1 MSAARRQDLQQARS
15 RIVTLVIRHQP
26 LAGQQDAYQRWL
38 QRAVTA
44 AREACGHLGVD
55 VIPPAEAGATFTTL
69 VRFADVERLQAWL
82 ASPERQA
89 LIAEVLCP
97 LLIALGWATRL
108 ACLPILGL
116 LLIALL
122 VVHPEWSL
130 EQGQFGWLLLVLFG
144 TLALTGPG
152 RYSLEARLARRHAA
166 QGGFARALS

>member
-1 MSAARRQDLQQARS
+1 MGSVRLDLGLLFLRLGGAGLLLAVHGLPKALHFRQQLGLIED
-15 RIVTLVIRHQP
+15 P
-26 LAGQQDAYQRWL
+26 L
-38 QRAVTA
+38 
-44 AREACGHLGVD
+44 HLGAW
-55 VIPPAEAGATFTTL
+55 PTL
-69 VRFADVERLQAWL
+69 GFAVF
-82 ASPERQA
+82 
-89 LIAEVLCP
+89 AEVLCP

-152 RYSLEARLARRHAA
+152 RYSLETRLVRRHAA

>member
-1 MSAARRQDLQQARS
+1 MRETRLDLGLLFLRLGGAGLLLAVHGLPKTLHFRQQLGLIED
-15 RIVTLVIRHQP
+15 P
-26 LAGQQDAYQRWL
+26 L
-38 QRAVTA
+38 
-44 AREACGHLGVD
+44 HLGAW
-55 VIPPAEAGATFTTL
+55 PTL
-69 VRFADVERLQAWL
+69 GFAVF
-82 ASPERQA
+82 
-89 LIAEVLCP
+89 AEVLCP

-122 VVHPEWSL
+122 VVHPQWSL
-130 EQGQFGWLLLVLFG
+130 EEGQFGWLLLVLFG

>member
-1 MSAARRQDLQQARS
+1 MERVRLDLGLLFLRLGGAGLLLAVHGLPKALHFRQQLGLIED
-15 RIVTLVIRHQP
+15 P
-26 LAGQQDAYQRWL
+26 L
-38 QRAVTA
+38 
-44 AREACGHLGVD
+44 HLGAW
-55 VIPPAEAGATFTTL
+55 PTL
-69 VRFADVERLQAWL
+69 GFAVF
-82 ASPERQA
+82 
-89 LIAEVLCP
+89 AEVLCP

-122 VVHPEWSL
+122 VVHPQWSL
-130 EQGQFGWLLLVLFG
+130 EEGQFGWLLLVLFG

>member
-1 MSAARRQDLQQARS
+1 MERVRLDLGLLFLRLGGAGLLLAVHGLPKALHFCQQLGL
-15 RIVTLVIRHQP
+15 IEDP
-26 LAGQQDAYQRWL
+26 L
-38 QRAVTA
+38 
-44 AREACGHLGVD
+44 HLGAW
-55 VIPPAEAGATFTTL
+55 PTL
-69 VRFADVERLQAWL
+69 GFAVF
-82 ASPERQA
+82 
-89 LIAEVLCP
+89 AEVLCP

-122 VVHPEWSL
+122 AVHPQWSL
-130 EQGQFGWLLLVLFG
+130 EEGQFGWLLLVLFG

>member
-1 MSAARRQDLQQARS
+1 MGSVRLDLGLLFLRLGGAELLLAVHGLPKALHFRQQLGLIED
-15 RIVTLVIRHQP
+15 P
-26 LAGQQDAYQRWL
+26 L
-38 QRAVTA
+38 
-44 AREACGHLGVD
+44 HLGAW
-55 VIPPAEAGATFTTL
+55 PTL
-69 VRFADVERLQAWL
+69 GFAVF
-82 ASPERQA
+82 
-89 LIAEVLCP
+89 AEVLCP

-152 RYSLEARLARRHAA
+152 RYSLEARLVRRHAA

>member
-1 MSAARRQDLQQARS
+1 MERVGLDLGLLFLRLGGAGLLLAVHGLPKALHFRQQLGLIED
-15 RIVTLVIRHQP
+15 P
-26 LAGQQDAYQRWL
+26 L
-38 QRAVTA
+38 
-44 AREACGHLGVD
+44 HLGAW
-55 VIPPAEAGATFTTL
+55 PTL
-69 VRFADVERLQAWL
+69 GFAVF
-82 ASPERQA
+82 
-89 LIAEVLCP
+89 AEVLCP

-122 VVHPEWSL
+122 VVHPQWSL
-130 EQGQFGWLLLVLFG
+130 EEGQFGWLLLVLFG

>member
-1 MSAARRQDLQQARS
+1 MAMRETRLDLGLLFLRLGGAGLLLAVHGLPKALHFRQQLGLIED
-15 RIVTLVIRHQP
+15 P
-26 LAGQQDAYQRWL
+26 L
-38 QRAVTA
+38 
-44 AREACGHLGVD
+44 HLGAW
-55 VIPPAEAGATFTTL
+55 PTL
-69 VRFADVERLQAWL
+69 GFAVF
-82 ASPERQA
+82 
-89 LIAEVLCP
+89 AEVLCP

-122 VVHPEWSL
+122 VVHPQWSL
-130 EQGQFGWLLLVLFG
+130 EEGQFGWLLLVLFG

>member
-1 MSAARRQDLQQARS
+1 MRETRLDLGLLFLRLGGAGLLLAVHGLPKALHFRQQLGLIED
-15 RIVTLVIRHQP
+15 P
-26 LAGQQDAYQRWL
+26 L
-38 QRAVTA
+38 
-44 AREACGHLGVD
+44 HLGAW
-55 VIPPAEAGATFTTL
+55 PTL
-69 VRFADVERLQAWL
+69 GFAVV
-82 ASPERQA
+82 
-89 LIAEVLCP
+89 AEVLCP

-122 VVHPEWSL
+122 VVHPQWSL
-130 EQGQFGWLLLVLFG
+130 EEGQFGWLLLVLFG

>member
-1 MSAARRQDLQQARS
+1 MERVRLDLGLLFLRLGGAGLLLAVHGLPKALHFRQQLGLIED
-15 RIVTLVIRHQP
+15 P
-26 LAGQQDAYQRWL
+26 L
-38 QRAVTA
+38 
-44 AREACGHLGVD
+44 HLGAW
-55 VIPPAEAGATFTTL
+55 PTL
-69 VRFADVERLQAWL
+69 GFAVF
-82 ASPERQA
+82 
-89 LIAEVLCP
+89 AEVLCP

-152 RYSLEARLARRHAA
+152 RYSLEARLVRRHAA

>member
-1 MSAARRQDLQQARS
+1 MRETRLDLGLLFLRLGGAGLLLSVHGLPKALHFRQQLGLIED
-15 RIVTLVIRHQP
+15 P
-26 LAGQQDAYQRWL
+26 L
-38 QRAVTA
+38 
-44 AREACGHLGVD
+44 HLGAW
-55 VIPPAEAGATFTTL
+55 PTL
-69 VRFADVERLQAWL
+69 GFAVF
-82 ASPERQA
+82 
-89 LIAEVLCP
+89 AEVLCP

-122 VVHPEWSL
+122 VVHPQWSL
-130 EQGQFGWLLLVLFG
+130 EEGQFGWLLLVLFG